1 MLGIVRDMKIPLAIK
16 IILSGLATIGI
27 VGGGVYAYSLYHAAD
42 AAVASVASSGKR
54 TDILTAEPLDGEET
68 GRVNILIAGNSTD
81 DPGHGGAELT
91 DSLVV
96 ASIDVATKKI
106 SLVSIPR
113 DLWVTYDGTHSK
125 INSVYVNGGM
135 DGLKAVVQEVTGLTI
150 NHTVLMNYGAL
161 RNMIDTVGGVDVTID
176 SSDPRGIY
184 DPMIGFTI
192 GNGVQHLDG
201 TQALLLARS
210 RNDPTY
216 DGRIAYGLPNGDFD
230 RQAYQRK
237 IAEALLTKI
246 THSTAIVNPTT
257 LAKLV
262 QDMSGNVTTNLSVGQ
277 IRRLYDLGTTSTL
290 SLVSI
295 RTDATGGSLLA
306 DYTSYDGQSALVPA
320 AGAGVYSGI
329 STYIV
334 SQL

>member
-1 MLGIVRDMKIPLAIK
+1 MKIPLAIK
-16 IILSGLATIGI
+16 LILSGVAA
-27 VGGGVYAYSLYHAAD
+27 VAVAGGSLYAYSLYRTAD
-42 AAVASVASSGKR
+42 AAVATVAKSGKL
-54 TDILTAEPLDGEET
+54 TDILKAEALDGEST
-68 GRVNILIAGNSTD
+68 GCVNILIAGNSTD
-81 DPGHGGAELT
+81 DAGHSGAELT
-91 DSLVV
+91 DSLMV
-96 ASIDVATKKI
+96 ASINVTTKKV
-106 SLVSIPR
+106 SLISIPR
-113 DLWVTYDGTHSK
+113 DLWVTYGGTNSK
-125 INSVYVNGGM
+125 INAVYVAGGM
-135 DGLKAVVQEVTGLTI
+135 NGLKSTVQEVTGLTI

-161 RNMIDTVGGVDVTID
+161 KNMIDTAGGIDVTIESD
-176 SSDPRGIY
+176 DPRGIY
-184 DPMIGFTI
+184 DPMIGFSI

-262 QDMSGNVTTNLSVGQ
+262 QGLQGNVTTDLSVGQ

-306 DYTSYDGQSALVPA
+306 DYTSYDGQSALLPA
-320 AGAGVYSGI
+320 AGAGVYSGMQA
-329 STYIV
+329 YIV

>member
-1 MLGIVRDMKIPLAIK
+1 MKIPLAIK
-16 IILSGLATIGI
+16 LILSGVAA
-27 VGGGVYAYSLYHAAD
+27 VAVAGGSLYAYSLYHTAD
-42 AAVASVASSGKR
+42 AAVATVAKSGKL
-54 TDILTAEPLDGEET
+54 TDILKAEALDGEST

-81 DPGHGGAELT
+81 DAGHSGAELT
-91 DSLVV
+91 DSLMV
-96 ASIDVATKKI
+96 ASINVTTKKV
-106 SLVSIPR
+106 SLISIPR
-113 DLWVTYDGTHSK
+113 DLWVTYGGTNSK
-125 INSVYVNGGM
+125 INAVYVAGGM
-135 DGLKAVVQEVTGLTI
+135 NGLKSTVQEVTGLTI

-161 RNMIDTVGGVDVTID
+161 KNMIDTVGGIDVTID
-176 SSDPRGIY
+176 SDDPRGIY
-184 DPMIGFTI
+184 DPMIGFSV

-237 IAEALLTKI
+237 IADALLTKI

-262 QDMSGNVTTNLSVGQ
+262 QSLQGNVTTDLSVGQ

-306 DYTSYDGQSALVPA
+306 DYTSYDGQSALLPA
-320 AGAGVYSGI
+320 AGAGVYSGMQA
-329 STYIV
+329 YIV

>member
-1 MLGIVRDMKIPLAIK
+1 MKIPLALK
-16 IILSGLATIGI
+16 ILLGGFATVGI
-27 VGGGVYAYSLYHAAD
+27 VGGGVYAYSVYHTAD
-42 AAVASVASSGKR
+42 AAVATVASSGKL
-54 TDILTAEPLDGEET
+54 TDILKAEPLDGEET

-81 DPGHGGAELT
+81 DPGHSGAELT
-91 DSLVV
+91 DSLMV
-96 ASIDVATKKI
+96 ASIDVNTKKI

-113 DLWVTYDGTHSK
+113 DLWVTYDGTSSK
-125 INSVYVNGGM
+125 INAVYLSGGI
-135 DGLKAVVQEVTGLTI
+135 DGLKSVVQEVTGLKI

-161 RNMIDTVGGVDVTID
+161 KSMIDTVGGVDVTIE

-216 DGRIAYGLPNGDFD
+216 DGRVAYGLPNGDFD
-230 RQAYQRK
+230 RQMYQRK
-237 IAEALLTKI
+237 IVQALMTKI

-262 QDMSGNVTTNLSVGQ
+262 QSLSGNVTTDLSVGQ

-320 AGAGVYSGI
+320 AGASNYTGI
-329 STYIV
+329 QSYLQA
-334 SQL
+334 QL